1 MLSASWTPSQAHSTP
16 YAPAPYAEPV
26 LAVVLIRWILGR
38 QRKGVGMVVR
48 LKRGEAQSPDFDR
61 FLQKLDSLVTDME
74 ALRDGSRP
82 EELAGVDRPILDRWA
97 PALGHKLYLVG
108 LSTGHPKLVG
118 QNRLIS
124 TSELMLVSEDQT
136 YARTLSR
143 WYRLGRE
150 VSRTELDG

>member
-1 MLSASWTPSQAHSTP
+1 
-16 YAPAPYAEPV
+16 
-26 LAVVLIRWILGR
+26 
-38 QRKGVGMVVR
+38 MVVR
-48 LKRGEAQSPDFDR
+48 LKRGETQSPDFER
-61 FLQKLDSLVTDME
+61 FLQKLDSLVTDMK
-74 ALRDGSRP
+74 ALRDGSLP
-82 EELAGVDRPILDRWA
+82 EELAGVDPPILDRWT

-118 QNRLIS
+118 ENRLIS
-124 TSELMLVSEDQT
+124 TSELMFVSEDQT

>member
-1 MLSASWTPSQAHSTP
+1 
-16 YAPAPYAEPV
+16 
-26 LAVVLIRWILGR
+26 
-38 QRKGVGMVVR
+38 MVVR
-48 LKRGEAQSPDFDR
+48 LRQGEGQSREFAR
-61 FLQKLDSLVTDME
+61 FHRKLDELVADMK
-74 ALRDGSRP
+74 ALRDGSLP
-82 EELAGVDRPILDRWA
+82 EELAGVEPPTLDRWA

-118 QNRLIS
+118 ENRLIS
-124 TSELMLVSEDQT
+124 TSELMLVSEDHT